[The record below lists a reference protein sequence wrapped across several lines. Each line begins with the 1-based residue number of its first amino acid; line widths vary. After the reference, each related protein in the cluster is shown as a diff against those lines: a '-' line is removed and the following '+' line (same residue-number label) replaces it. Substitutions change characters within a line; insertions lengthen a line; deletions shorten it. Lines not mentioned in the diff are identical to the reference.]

1 MLCSIVNDDRGDE
14 AGICKSVHVAIISGE
29 STLRASASSFTLNLA
44 TLKVILFNDL
54 IKIYVFFFILLLC
67 VELLVTKLKMSDD
80 SDLKLTLHKVVSY
93 AVLRM
98 ESASDANIRRCIF
111 QEYKE
116 WLGTSID
123 DWVLAL
129 PNDWGR
135 SDVNFH

>member
-1 MLCSIVNDDRGDE
+1 
-14 AGICKSVHVAIISGE
+14 
-29 STLRASASSFTLNLA
+29 
-44 TLKVILFNDL
+44 
-54 IKIYVFFFILLLC
+54 
-67 VELLVTKLKMSDD
+67 MSDD

-98 ESASDANIRRCIF
+98 ESVSNANIRRCIF
-111 QEYKE
+111 EEYKE

-135 SDVNFH
+135 SDMNFY